1 MVFTQKTAFVNVD
14 YFTTAVKLEFSLLSQ
29 KNSIP
34 SIRLYSVLFNKLPKM
49 ELPKMLQKLIK
60 IADKEFFVM

>member
-29 KNSIP
+29 NNFIP
-34 SIRLYSVLFNKLPKM
+34 SIPLYSVLLNKLLKM
-49 ELPKMLQKLIK
+49 ELPKMLQKN
-60 IADKEFFVM
+60 

>member
-1 MVFTQKTAFVNVD
+1 MVFTKKTAFVNVD

-34 SIRLYSVLFNKLPKM
+34 SICLYSVLFNKLLKM
-49 ELPKMLQKLIK
+49 ELPKILQKI
-60 IADKEFFVM
+60 DKDCR

>member
-29 KNSIP
+29 NNSIP
-34 SIRLYSVLFNKLPKM
+34 SIRLYSVLFNKLLKM
-49 ELPKMLQKLIK
+49 ELPKMLQKN
-60 IADKEFFVM
+60 